1 MNKKRFLY
9 CILSATIFLT
19 ACGKKEGF
27 IADSKVTV
35 ISREDGSGTKD
46 TFTNILKI
54 YNLEN
59 GKKIDNT
66 TIDSDIIQST
76 GAIISSVESNKYA
89 IGYISY
95 GVLNDNVK
103 ALAVDGVVAN
113 RDNIKNGTYKIA
125 RNFNVVVNNNNDKE
139 VVKDFMAFISS
150 KEGQAI
156 VEKFKYISKENTGS
170 YQSKNVSG
178 KITIS
183 GSSSVA
189 PIMEKLKEEYL
200 KLNSNVV
207 IEINQSDS
215 TNGIENVVIGIS
227 DIGLSSRELTAEE
240 KSNSIN
246 NNILAIDALVLIVN
260 KENKVDNLTS
270 EEIKNIY
277 QGHLANWK
285 DIVKEK

>member
-9 CILSATIFLT
+9 PLLSITMLLT
-19 ACGKKEGF
+19 ACSKNDGF
-27 IADSKVTV
+27 INDSKVTV

-95 GVLNDNVK
+95 GVLNDKVK
-103 ALAVDGVVAN
+103 ALEVDGVAAN
-113 RDNIKNGTYKIA
+113 RENIKNDKYKIS
-125 RNFNVVVNNNNDKE
+125 RSFNVVVNNNNDKE
-139 VVKDFMAFISS
+139 AVKDFLAYMSS
-150 KEGQAI
+150 KEGQEV
-156 VEKFKYISKENTGS
+156 VEKFKYISKENTGNYKS
-170 YQSKNVSG
+170 TNPSG

-189 PIMEKLKEEYL
+189 PIVEKLKEEYL
-200 KLNSNVV
+200 KLNKNVT

-215 TNGIENVVIGIS
+215 TNGIENAVIGIS
-227 DIGLSSRELTAEE
+227 DIGLSSRELTAQE
-240 KSNSIN
+240 KSNSITN
-246 NNILAIDALVLIVN
+246 YVLAIDALVLIVN
-260 KENKVDNLTS
+260 KENKLNNLTS
-270 EEIKNIY
+270 DQIKNIY
-277 QGHLANWK
+277 QGNLVNWK
-285 DIVKEK
+285 DVIKEN